1 MEHRPVIG
9 SFSAL
14 LESSE
19 QRRKQAPASPV
30 ELLVLLTKLQTGGS
44 AVKMSRL
51 FDKAALPLDKFGE
64 LISALRAAKFIEV
77 SGDWGNESIG
87 VTEMGSTVAKAAQPL
102 GAANAS

>member
-19 QRRKQAPASPV
+19 QRRKQAPTSPV
-30 ELLVLLTKLQTGGS
+30 ELLVLLTKLQAG
-44 AVKMSRL
+44 APEVKMSRL
-51 FDKAALPLDKFGE
+51 FDKAGLPLDRFGE
-64 LISALRAAKFIEV
+64 LISALRAAKFIDV
-77 SGDWGNESIG
+77 SGEWGNES
-87 VTEMGSTVAKAAQPL
+87 VSATEMGSTVAKAAQPL